1 MMNVMYEIELKAH
14 VEDRQAT
21 IEKINAFAVYC
32 GEVHKSDTYY
42 RLIADG
48 KKISTRIRKETRI
61 PGDNRETG
69 DTLTLLTYKRKE
81 KRMDANGTATEVN
94 DEKECTISDASPLE
108 ALLAD
113 IGFEV
118 SIKKEKQVMG
128 WTYNDAHLE
137 LCTVPPLGDFLEIEI
152 LSPDNDAK
160 TVQSCQQELQNL
172 LEKAGISKDKIEE
185 RYYSDMLREAQKEVN
200 NV

>member
-1 MMNVMYEIELKAH
+1 MYEIELKAH

-42 RLIADG
+42 RLVADG
-48 KKISTRIRKETRI
+48 KKISTRIRKETRV
-61 PGDNRETG
+61 PEGNRTRGTRAG

-81 KRMDANGTATEVN
+81 KRMDANGIATEVN
-94 DEKECTISDASPLE
+94 DEKECTVSDAAPLE

-128 WTYNDAHLE
+128 WTYENAHLE

-160 TVQSCQQELQNL
+160 TVQSCQQELQEL

-185 RYYSDMLREAQKEVN
+185 RYYSDMLREAQKR
-200 NV
+200 